1 MRKIRKHNVY
11 IILKF
16 QLAIK
21 NTENQ
26 HISEFKYKFLRKK
39 IRHKYWISPQNLIKI
54 IGILKTICKEKI
66 CNYVLI

>member
-1 MRKIRKHNVY
+1 MRKIRKHDVY

-26 HISEFKYKFLRKK
+26 HISEFKYKFLRKQK
-39 IRHKYWISPQNLIKI
+39 TQ
-54 IGILKTICKEKI
+54 ILDKPPKS
-66 CNYVLI
+66 N